1 MQSTP
6 EIIELLNDVLTAE
19 LTAINQYFVHA
30 KMQDNWGYK
39 RLAEKGR
46 EESFGEMKHAEEL
59 IERILYLEGVPN
71 MQRLFNVKVGEN
83 VPEQLQAEL
92 ATEKDAITRL
102 AAGIEQCRK
111 TDEGS
116 RVQPGQG
123 GRQGGPRPEGRELDG
138 LAAVVAQQGGQRDVE
153 ADTGSALPD
162 RPLGLGPPD
171 GQGDEH
177 AVRYQPGDRRPR
189 HPPHPVVDGRQAH
202 EGGGGEGGGEG
213 TTPLEQVEEGR
224 RGGGIPAPRPALAP
238 PP

>member
-71 MQRLFNVKVGEN
+71 MQRLFSVKVGET
-83 VPEQLQAEL
+83 VPEQLAAEL
-92 ATEKDAITRL
+92 DTEKDAITRL

-116 RVQPGQG
+116 RLLL
-123 GRQGGPRPEGRELDG
+123 EKI
-138 LAAVVAQQGGQRDVE
+138 LAE
-153 ADTGSALPD
+153 EE
-162 RPLGLGPPD
+162 
-171 GQGDEH
+171 EH
-177 AVRYQPGDRRPR
+177 ADWLETQLELI
-189 HPPHPVVDGRQAH
+189 RQL
-202 EGGGGEGGGEG
+202 GEGLYLN
-213 TTPLEQVEEGR
+213 TQVNG
-224 RGGGIPAPRPALAP
+224 
-238 PP
+238 